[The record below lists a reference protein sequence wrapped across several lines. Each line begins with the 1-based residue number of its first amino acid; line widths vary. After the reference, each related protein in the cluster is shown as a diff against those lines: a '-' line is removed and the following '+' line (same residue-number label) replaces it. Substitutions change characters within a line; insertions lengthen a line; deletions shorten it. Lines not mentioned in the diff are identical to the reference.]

1 MQPTLTLL
9 NSNSLPTSDPGAT
22 VNLTLLYENGSEAP
36 PSYLLN
42 SHLYDNLKDSSFAF
56 TSLAITTQGRYY
68 LRGDVYLL
76 GKVHLQTRSLLV

>member
-9 NSNSLPTSDPGAT
+9 NANSLPTSDPGAT
-22 VNLTLLYENGSEAP
+22 VNLTLLYENGVLAP
-36 PSYLLN
+36 QTYLLN
-42 SHLYDNLKDSSFAF
+42 SHVYNNIKDSMFKF

-76 GKVHLQTRSLLV
+76 GNVHLQTQSLLV